1 MGGPLLFI
9 VDFAVSVFALFC
21 LLRFLLHLA
30 GANFYSPIV
39 NSIMRITDPVLN
51 PVRKLLP
58 VSRRLDLASLLAT
71 LVLETASVYIR
82 VLHAG
87 VVDVFPLWAYVWN
100 GAVSAVQIAIWVY
113 LVAIL
118 ASVIMSWVA
127 PTVYSPLAEV
137 AKQLAD
143 PFLAPLRK
151 MLPPMAGFDFSPMLG
166 MLVLLMGNS
175 YIVPLLKY
183 VPQLAT

>member
-9 VDFAVSVFALFC
+9 IEFAVSVFALFC

-51 PVRKLLP
+51 PIRKVLP

-71 LVLETASVYIR
+71 LVLTTIGVYLRAMHGGI
-82 VLHAG
+82 LEQ
-87 VVDVFPLWAYVWN
+87 FPLWAYVWN
-100 GAVSAVQIAIWVY
+100 GAVSAIEMSIWIY

-127 PTVYSPLAEV
+127 PNIYSPVAEI
-137 AKQLAD
+137 AKQLVD
-143 PFLAPLRK
+143 PFLAPAK
-151 MLPPMAGFDFSPMLG
+151 KVLPPMAGFDFSPMLG
-166 MLVLLMGNS
+166 MLVLLMANS

-183 VPQLAT
+183 APQLAT